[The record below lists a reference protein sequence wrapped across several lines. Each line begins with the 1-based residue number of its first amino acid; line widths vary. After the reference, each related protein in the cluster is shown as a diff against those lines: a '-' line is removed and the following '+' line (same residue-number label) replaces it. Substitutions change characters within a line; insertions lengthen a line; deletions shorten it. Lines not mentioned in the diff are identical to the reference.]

1 MTTETTPYSYIDPQ
15 NHRMQFLA
23 VTRPRGPYVSCEAE
37 KLTVGGD
44 SVAVSLPAAWTRVLA
59 DHLDRLA
66 FYEFID
72 GSGAMLRVEPAHPWT
87 RFTFAHDARE
97 DDAREDDEPSAAVS
111 VIVLTGRLPE
121 VARALNAGAER
132 AESEQRTTEHQAQSA
147 AAAAAARFAAVWSD
161 EDTAEVVAPVLQ
173 CVELDALVA
182 LLHAAGATA
191 PTLDYWVDAYTDD
204 DPHCGGHSTPP
215 SEMPPTS

>member
-1 MTTETTPYSYIDPQ
+1 MTIKTTPYSYTDPQ

-37 KLTVGGD
+37 NLTVGGD
-44 SVAVSLPAAWTRVLA
+44 SVTVSLPAAKTRALA
-59 DHLDRLA
+59 DHLDKLA

-72 GSGAMLRVEPAHPWT
+72 GSGNMLRVEPAHPWT

-97 DDAREDDEPSAAVS
+97 DDEPSAAVP

-121 VARALNAGAER
+121 VARALNAAAER
-132 AESEQRTTEHQAQSA
+132 AESEQRATEHQAQSA
-147 AAAAAARFAAVWSD
+147 AAAQFAAAWSD
-161 EDTAEVVAPVLQ
+161 EETADEVAPVLQ
-173 CVELDALVA
+173 CAELNALVA

-191 PTLDYWVDAYTDD
+191 PTLDYWVEAHTDSGPD
-204 DPHCGGHSTPP
+204 CRGHSTQL